1 MKTLIFEPSN
11 ENLIK
16 CSHALKAS
24 EIVAMPTETVYGL
37 AANCFDEIAIEKV
50 FKSKNRPTFDPL
62 IVHVNTNEI
71 NHSSKFPNL
80 DYLFSLNLI
89 SINQINDSLKQTYE
103 TLMKTFWPGP
113 LTIIFPKSILVPDLV
128 TSGLQTV
135 AIRAPKHE
143 VAQNLIK
150 LANSPLCAPSAN
162 RFGRISPTKA
172 SDVYEELNGSIP
184 YIIDGGECEI
194 GLESTV
200 VSVSEQSIHIL
211 RPGAITSEILHNATG
226 LQIIERTNNSPTL
239 NAPGMLETHYAPRKP
254 LLLFNENQLNKEM
267 IIKSIEQL
275 KKIDPKN
282 KITKCSLL
290 LNNDSSKNKWLSILP
305 LSILDIFYLNS
316 NENTETAAKQFFETL
331 RKADHSNSDCI
342 IAEQFS
348 IDLGIGHAIRDRL
361 QKAST
366 KL

>member
-24 EIVAMPTETVYGL
+24 EIVAIPTETVYGL
-37 AANCFDEIAIEKV
+37 AANCFDEVAIEKV
-50 FKSKNRPTFDPL
+50 FKAKNRPTFDPL
-62 IVHVNTNEI
+62 IVHVNI
-71 NHSSKFPNL
+71 NDINDSSKFPYL
-80 DYLFSLNLI
+80 DYLVSLNLI
-89 SINQINDSLKQTYE
+89 SLNQINDSQKTTYE
-103 TLMKTFWPGP
+103 NLMKTFWPGP
-113 LTIIFPKSILVPDLV
+113 LTIIFPKSNLVPDLV

-135 AIRAPKHE
+135 AIRAPKHL
-143 VAQNLIK
+143 VAQNLIQ
-150 LANSPLCAPSAN
+150 LTNSPLCAPSAN

-172 SDVYEELNGSIP
+172 SDVYEELNGNIP

-200 VSVSEQSIHIL
+200 VSISEQSIQIL
-211 RPGAITSEILHNATG
+211 RPGAITSELLQNATG
-226 LQIIERTNNSPTL
+226 IQIIERTNHNHTL
-239 NAPGMLETHYAPRKP
+239 NAPGMLENHYAPRKP
-254 LLLFNENQLNKEM
+254 LLLFTDTKISKELISNCLKQLSKNNAN
-267 IIKSIEQL
+267 L
-275 KKIDPKN
+275 KISN
-282 KITKCSLL
+282 CSLL
-290 LNNDSSKNKWLSILP
+290 LNNDSTKDSWLKILP
-305 LSILDIFYLNS
+305 IKVTDIFLLNN
-316 NENTETAAKQFFETL
+316 NENTEIAGKHFFETL

-348 IDLGIGHAIRDRL
+348 DDQGIGHAIRDRL